1 VTAEAVFTPIGRRGN
16 VEFREYAEHVLASVT
31 VIGSFDTAPNAGF
44 GPLVRYISG
53 DNHDNTQ
60 LAMTSPVFQTTT
72 SDDTH
77 VISFVLPDKTE
88 HVPSPNRSVVT
99 TRVVPGLT
107 VAAVRFTG
115 TWNTRRAHRIES
127 DLLDQLSEWGIAPTG
142 STLFARYDPP
152 WKPGFLR
159 RNEVLVP
166 IDRSAVVTN

>member
-1 VTAEAVFTPIGRRGN
+1 MTAEAVFTPISRRGN
-16 VEFREYAEHVLASVT
+16 VEFRDYAEHVLASVSVT
-31 VIGSFDTAPNAGF
+31 GSFESAPNAGF

-53 DNHDNTQ
+53 DNQDNTQ
-60 LAMTSPVFQTTT
+60 LAMTSPVFQTAT

-77 VISFVLPDKTE
+77 VISFVLPDKTT
-88 HVPSPNRSVVT
+88 HVPNPNRSAVT
-99 TRVVPGLT
+99 TRVIPRLT

-115 TWNTRRAHRIES
+115 NWNTRRARRMES
-127 DLLDQLSEWGIAPTG
+127 DLLAQLSEWGIAATG
-142 STLFARYDPP
+142 PTLFARYDPP